1 MSSLAWPW
9 PILDTQNVGGSDGHI
24 ANRTWIFQ
32 REAPFFTRALCVKLR
47 STVSKCFYTI
57 SIGPKTPI
65 LRFLM
70 CHTSWF
76 HPPWHTLSGDHWPMV
91 GTQAHGDHWQC
102 NFVYSSPIL
111 ANSTPN
117 CIYCLQEASSWD
129 WLSCQTH
136 RTCVSWKNTWLLRP
150 LFKSEGVST
159 AVPCIA
165 DCGCR
170 KDCLS

>member
-9 PILDTQNVGGSDGHI
+9 PILDAQNVGGSDGHI

-32 REAPFFTRALCVKLR
+32 REAPFFTRALGVKLR

-65 LRFLM
+65 LRFFM

-91 GTQAHGDHWQC
+91 STQAYGDHWQC
-102 NFVYSSPIL
+102 NFVYSSPIW

-117 CIYCLQEASSWD
+117 CIYCLKEASSWD

-136 RTCVSWKNTWLLRP
+136 RTRVIWINSWLLRQIYNS
-150 LFKSEGVST
+150 KCVYT
-159 AVPCIA
+159 AGSA
-165 DCGCR
+165 LYYDFG
-170 KDCLS
+170 